1 MVVNVLCLDHNSI
14 LKTLKM
20 KEFYGKTLLQP
31 LKLTQFQRFEFYC
44 LNSKGGCVFFCGVF
58 IFKNRLNERI

>member
-1 MVVNVLCLDHNSI
+1 
-14 LKTLKM
+14 M